1 MTEIKYVNNA
11 MPYYYF
17 QVEDPDGNV
26 IEITGEYIPGE
37 GAFNG

>member
-1 MTEIKYVNNA
+1 

-26 IEITGEYIPGE
+26 IEITGEYMPKEGE
-37 GAFNG
+37 FI